1 MNKFLR
7 GEVNKMKKNDIL
19 ITIILVVVVGAVAF
33 FGGMKYQ
40 ENTQTGGSRQ
50 FQAGQGQRAE
60 MMGQQ
65 SGNTMGRN
73 GFRPVSGEI
82 ISINGESSVTV
93 KLSDGS
99 TKIVLLS
106 SSTAVDKTSVAS
118 KSDLKVGEKV
128 AAFGQANS
136 DGSITAQNIQLN
148 PQTRLIQRPTGQ

>member
-1 MNKFLR
+1 
-7 GEVNKMKKNDIL
+7 MKKNDIL
-19 ITIILVVVVGAVAF
+19 ITIILVIVVGAGAF

-40 ENTQTGGSRQ
+40 QSTQTGSSRQ
-50 FQAGQGQRAE
+50 FQAGQGQRLG
-60 MMGQQ
+60 MMGQ
-65 SGNTMGRN
+65 GAGRN
-73 GFRPVSGEI
+73 NLRPVSGDI
-82 ISINGESSVTV
+82 ISTGDNSITV

-106 SSTAVDKTSVAS
+106 SSTVLDKTSTAS

-148 PQTRLIQRPTGQ
+148 PQTRTFPRPTGQ